1 MKIIKSDLS
10 TFTLNVNG
18 LNSSI
23 KRQKTVRRIFIFN
36 KYMDQRNLVNQTDTG
51 QLKNKRLAKEL

>member
-1 MKIIKSDLS
+1 MKIIKSDIS
-10 TFTLNVNG
+10 NFTLNANG

-36 KYMDQRNLVNQTDTG
+36 KYIDQRNLVNQTDTG

>member
-10 TFTLNVNG
+10 NFTLNVNG

-36 KYMDQRNLVNQTDTG
+36 KYIDQRNLVNQTDTG

>member
-10 TFTLNVNG
+10 NFTLNVNG